1 MRPAIVM
8 VGTVGLALKDHGRA
22 ITITGHTL
30 PRLERAP
37 VKGAAAT
44 IGSRTVSACRSEAGR
59 LGAGGLGMA
68 TQGRQVLGGRYRIL
82 DVLGDGG
89 MARVFRAEDTRLG
102 RVVAVKI
109 LHQHYLSQPE
119 FVRRF
124 EQEARLAA
132 RLSHPNIVAIYDV
145 DRQDDTYYI
154 VMEYV
159 EGGSLKGLITREAP
173 LSPSLV
179 AAVARQLGQALDAAH
194 AHGVIHRDIKPENI
208 LLTPAYDVK
217 VGDFGIARALTSA
230 GQTATGMVMGSVSY
244 FSPEQAQGKPA
255 TAASD
260 LYSAGVALY
269 EMLTGRLPF
278 AAGNPLA
285 TAMQHITQEPAPPRA
300 IVPALPSAVDRV
312 ILQALSKD
320 PARRYHSGA
329 LLADALDAAI
339 VTGTSRTAVRAAT
352 AAAATAQT
360 TATRA
365 APAHPAPTTRIAR
378 APARPRHRVAALPL
392 ALLVLAGG
400 GAAYAATHP
409 DQLRTLFAGGLLGA
423 TGGGNS
429 SASGPPN
436 AATGGATTPATS
448 TPSSRSGLVGALA
461 SATPTARPSPPV
473 MTPSATARPSTTP
486 RPATPTGA
494 LTTGPITVDIVTAHY
509 YHPGADGL
517 FTPIGPRNTFQPGV
531 DVYAVFHVHFH
542 HLPRGGVFQALWT
555 FPGGH
560 YSRVVGAATTYLW
573 ADQYVGG
580 PGQYSIAALVN
591 GKVAGRHSFS
601 VVAGAAPS
609 TGTQSIAPS
618 SVPAAQSATLD
629 QSTAG

>member
-1 MRPAIVM
+1 
-8 VGTVGLALKDHGRA
+8 
-22 ITITGHTL
+22 
-30 PRLERAP
+30 
-37 VKGAAAT
+37 
-44 IGSRTVSACRSEAGR
+44 
-59 LGAGGLGMA
+59 MA

-89 MARVFRAEDTRLG
+89 MARVFRAEDARLG

-124 EQEARLAA
+124 EQEAQLAA

-145 DRQDDTYYI
+145 DRQGDTYYI

-159 EGGSLKGLITREAP
+159 EGGSLKGLITRDGP

-179 AAVARQLGQALDAAH
+179 TAVARQLGQALDAAH

-208 LLTPAYDVK
+208 LLTPSYDVK

-255 TAASD
+255 TAESD
-260 LYSAGVALY
+260 LYSAGVVLY

-300 IVPALPSAVDRV
+300 IVPTLPSAIDRV
-312 ILQALSKD
+312 ILQALAKD

-339 VTGTSRTAVRAAT
+339 VTGTSRTAARAV
-352 AAAATAQT
+352 AAAATAHT

-365 APAHPAPTTRIAR
+365 APTQAGLAPTARIA
-378 APARPRHRVAALPL
+378 PTPVRPRRRVAALPL

-409 DQLRTLFAGGLLGA
+409 NQLRDMFAGGSPS
-423 TGGGNS
+423 TTSGGNP

-436 AATGGATTPATS
+436 ATTGGATTPATS
-448 TPSSRSGLVGALA
+448 TPGSGSGLVGVPAA
-461 SATPTARPSPPV
+461 ATPTAHPSPPIA
-473 MTPSATARPSTTP
+473 TPSATAHPLTTPTP
-486 RPATPTGA
+486 RP
-494 LTTGPITVDIVTAHY
+494 TTSANKPSVGTITADIVTA
-509 YHPGADGL
+509 
-517 FTPIGPRNTFQPGV
+517 RNCSSNAQGV
-531 DVYAVFHVHFH
+531 PYPVDAKNSFGMRAARTYAVVRIH
-542 HLPRGGVFQALWT
+542 HLPVGAVVAARWT
-555 FPGGH
+555 FPAGLSPYLYHPNGA
-560 YSRVVGAATTYLW
+560 YSVFCA
-573 ADQYVGG
+573 YVDLG
-580 PGQYSIAALVN
+580 PPGRYTVAALVN
-591 GKVAGRHSFS
+591 GKVVGSHSFT

-609 TGTQSIAPS
+609 TGTQFVSPNNA
-618 SVPAAQSATLD
+618 PAAQPATAD
-629 QSTAG
+629 QPTAGYGRGPGKGHGSKDKGFKGGGNGHGNSGGNNNGDAASVG

>member
-1 MRPAIVM
+1 
-8 VGTVGLALKDHGRA
+8 
-22 ITITGHTL
+22 
-30 PRLERAP
+30 
-37 VKGAAAT
+37 
-44 IGSRTVSACRSEAGR
+44 
-59 LGAGGLGMA
+59 MA

-89 MARVFRAEDTRLG
+89 MARVFRAEDARLG

-124 EQEARLAA
+124 EQEAQLAA

-145 DRQDDTYYI
+145 DRQGDTYYI

-159 EGGSLKGLITREAP
+159 EGGSLKGLITRDAP

-208 LLTPAYDVK
+208 LLTPSYDVK

-255 TAASD
+255 TAESD
-260 LYSAGVALY
+260 LYSAGVVLY

-285 TAMQHITQEPAPPRA
+285 TAMQHIMQEPAPPRA
-300 IVPALPSAVDRV
+300 IVPALPLAVDRV

-320 PARRYHSGA
+320 PTRRYHSGA

-339 VTGTSRTAVRAAT
+339 VTGTSRTAARAV
-352 AAAATAQT
+352 AAAATAHT

-365 APAHPAPTTRIAR
+365 APTRPGLAPTTRIAPT
-378 APARPRHRVAALPL
+378 PARPRRRVAALPL

-409 DQLRTLFAGGLLGA
+409 NQLRDMFAGGSPGT

-436 AATGGATTPATS
+436 AAGGAMTPATS
-448 TPSSRSGLVGALA
+448 TPGGGSGLVGVPAA
-461 SATPTARPSPPV
+461 ATPTAHPSPPV
-473 MTPSATARPSTTP
+473 TTPSATARPLTTP
-486 RPATPTGA
+486 RPTISANKPSV
-494 LTTGPITVDIVTAHY
+494 GPITADIVTARSCY
-509 YHPGADGL
+509 LNA
-517 FTPIGPRNTFQPGV
+517 QGV
-531 DVYAVFHVHFH
+531 PYPVDAQNSFGTRASRTYAVVRIQ
-542 HLPRGGVFQALWT
+542 HLPMGAVLAARWT
-555 FPGGH
+555 FPNGLSPYLYH
-560 YSRVVGAATTYLW
+560 PKRDYSVFCAYIDL
-573 ADQYVGG
+573 G
-580 PGQYSIAALVN
+580 PPGRYSIAALVN
-591 GKVAGRHSFS
+591 GKVVGSHSFR

-609 TGTQSIAPS
+609 TGTQFIAPNNA
-618 SVPAAQSATLD
+618 PAAQPATAD
-629 QSTAG
+629 QSTAGYGGGHGKGHGPKGRGPKRSLSPDT

>member
-1 MRPAIVM
+1 
-8 VGTVGLALKDHGRA
+8 
-22 ITITGHTL
+22 
-30 PRLERAP
+30 
-37 VKGAAAT
+37 
-44 IGSRTVSACRSEAGR
+44 
-59 LGAGGLGMA
+59 MA

-89 MARVFRAEDTRLG
+89 MARVFRGEDTRLG

-124 EQEARLAA
+124 EQEAQLAA

-145 DRQDDTYYI
+145 DRQGDTYYI

-159 EGGSLKGLITREAP
+159 EGGSLKGLITRDAP

-179 AAVARQLGQALDAAH
+179 TAVARQLGQALDAAH

-208 LLTPAYDVK
+208 LLTPSYAVK

-255 TAASD
+255 TAESD
-260 LYSAGVALY
+260 LYSAGVVLY

-339 VTGTSRTAVRAAT
+339 VTGTSRTAARAV
-352 AAAATAQT
+352 AAAATAHT
-360 TATRA
+360 TATHA
-365 APAHPAPTTRIAR
+365 TPARPGPAPTTRIA
-378 APARPRHRVAALPL
+378 PALSRPRRRVAALPL

-409 DQLRTLFAGGLLGA
+409 NQLRDMFAGGSPGA

-436 AATGGATTPATS
+436 AATSGDTTPATS
-448 TPSSRSGLVGALA
+448 TPSSGSGLVGAPA
-461 SATPTARPSPPV
+461 GATPTAQPSPPV
-473 MTPSATARPSTTP
+473 TTPSATARPL
-486 RPATPTGA
+486 PAKASAASQGFVTA
-494 LTTGPITVDIVTAHY
+494 NIVTA
-509 YHPGADGL
+509 
-517 FTPIGPRNTFQPGV
+517 RNYTLSPSGFVVLPVDQRDTFRQGELV
-531 DVYAVFHVHFH
+531 FAVFHFH
-542 HLPRGGVFQALWT
+542 PFPQGAIVKAVWT
-555 FPGGH
+555 FPNGYRDS
-560 YSRVVGAATTYLW
+560 YSLRKPGTYSW
-573 ADQYVGG
+573 ANQNVGG
-580 PGQYSIAALVN
+580 PGRYTVTATVN
-591 GKVAGRHSFS
+591 GKMVTGSHGFS
-601 VVAGAAPS
+601 VVVGAAPS
-609 TGTQSIAPS
+609 TGTQFISPNNA
-618 SVPAAQSATLD
+618 PAAPATAD
-629 QSTAG
+629 QPTGGYGRGHGKGHGNGGGDNSGGDNSGDAASGS

>member
-1 MRPAIVM
+1 
-8 VGTVGLALKDHGRA
+8 
-22 ITITGHTL
+22 
-30 PRLERAP
+30 
-37 VKGAAAT
+37 
-44 IGSRTVSACRSEAGR
+44 
-59 LGAGGLGMA
+59 MA
-68 TQGRQVLGGRYRIL
+68 TQGRQVLGGRYRLL

-89 MARVFRAEDTRLG
+89 MARVFRAEDARLG

-145 DRQDDTYYI
+145 DRQDGAYYI

-159 EGGSLKGLITREAP
+159 EGGSLKGLITRDAP

-179 AAVARQLGQALDAAH
+179 TAVARQLGQALDAAH

-208 LLTPAYDVK
+208 LLTPSYDVK

-255 TAASD
+255 TAESD
-260 LYSAGVALY
+260 LYSAGVVLY

-312 ILQALSKD
+312 ILRALSKD
-320 PARRYHSGA
+320 PAQRYHSGA

-339 VTGTSRTAVRAAT
+339 VTGTSRTAARAV

-365 APAHPAPTTRIAR
+365 APTHLTPTGRIAR
-378 APARPRHRVAALPL
+378 TPARPRRRVAALPL

-409 DQLRTLFAGGLLGA
+409 NQLRDMFAGAPSGV
-423 TGGGNS
+423 TGGGDS
-429 SASGPPN
+429 RASGPPN
-436 AATGGATTPATS
+436 TPTSSATTSAAS
-448 TPSSRSGLVGALA
+448 TPTSSGSGLVGAVA
-461 SATPTARPSPPV
+461 SATPTTQPPPPSA
-473 MTPSATARPSTTP
+473 TPSATAHTSNTP
-486 RPATPTGA
+486 RPTASTNKSVI
-494 LTTGPITVDIVTAHY
+494 GPITADIVTARNCYSNAQGVPYPVDARNSFGSRAARTYAVVRIHHLPVGAVVAARWTFPAGLSPY
-509 YHPGADGL
+509 LYHPGGA
-517 FTPIGPRNTFQPGV
+517 
-531 DVYAVFHVHFH
+531 YAVFCAFVD
-542 HLPRGGVFQALWT
+542 LGP
-555 FPGGH
+555 PG
-560 YSRVVGAATTYLW
+560 R
-573 ADQYVGG
+573 
-580 PGQYSIAALVN
+580 YSIAALVN
-591 GKVAGRHSFS
+591 GKVVGSHSFS
-601 VVAGAAPS
+601 VVAGAAPA
-609 TGTQSIAPS
+609 TGTQFVAPNNAPAARPAAADQSIAGNGRGYGKGHGLKDKAFKGGGNGHGNGNGNNS
-618 SVPAAQSATLD
+618 GNMASV
-629 QSTAG
+629 G

>member
-1 MRPAIVM
+1 MTA
-8 VGTVGLALKDHGRA
+8 
-22 ITITGHTL
+22 
-30 PRLERAP
+30 
-37 VKGAAAT
+37 
-44 IGSRTVSACRSEAGR
+44 
-59 LGAGGLGMA
+59 
-68 TQGRQVLGGRYRIL
+68 QGRQVLGGRYRIL

-145 DRQDDTYYI
+145 DRQDGAYYI

-159 EGGSLKGLITREAP
+159 DGGSLKGLITRDAP

-194 AHGVIHRDIKPENI
+194 THGVIHRDIKPENI
-208 LLTPAYDVK
+208 LLTPSYDVK

-255 TAASD
+255 TAESD
-260 LYSAGVALY
+260 LYSAGVVLY
-269 EMLTGRLPF
+269 EMLTARLPF

-312 ILQALSKD
+312 ILQALAKD

-339 VTGTSRTAVRAAT
+339 VAGTSRTAARAV
-352 AAAATAQT
+352 AAATAQT

-365 APAHPAPTTRIAR
+365 APVKLGPAPTARIAS
-378 APARPRHRVAALPL
+378 APVGPRRRVAALPL

-409 DQLRTLFAGGLLGA
+409 NQLRDMFANGPPPGT

-429 SASGPPN
+429 NASGPSN
-436 AATGGATTPATS
+436 TAGGGATTPATS
-448 TPSSRSGLVGALA
+448 TPGGGSGLVGVPA
-461 SATPTARPSPPV
+461 SATPTPQPSPLGA
-473 MTPSATARPSTTP
+473 TPSATAHPSATPTP
-486 RPATPTGA
+486 RPTAFATKPSVGT
-494 LTTGPITVDIVTAHY
+494 ITADIVTARNYKYGSGGFAVLPVGQRDTFHPGELVFAVFHFHPFPQGAIVKAVWTFPNGY
-509 YHPGADGL
+509 RDSYALNHPGA
-517 FTPIGPRNTFQPGV
+517 
-531 DVYAVFHVHFH
+531 
-542 HLPRGGVFQALWT
+542 
-555 FPGGH
+555 
-560 YSRVVGAATTYLW
+560 YSW
-573 ADQYVGG
+573 ANQNVGG
-580 PGQYSIAALVN
+580 PGRYTVTATVN
-591 GKVAGRHSFS
+591 GKAVDGSHSFT

-609 TGTQSIAPS
+609 TGTQFISPNNATAARQATADQPTTGYGRGHGKGHS
-618 SVPAAQSATLD
+618 PKDKGFKGGGNGRGNGAGANSGATVSV
-629 QSTAG
+629 G

>member
-1 MRPAIVM
+1 
-8 VGTVGLALKDHGRA
+8 
-22 ITITGHTL
+22 
-30 PRLERAP
+30 
-37 VKGAAAT
+37 
-44 IGSRTVSACRSEAGR
+44 
-59 LGAGGLGMA
+59 MA

-89 MARVFRAEDTRLG
+89 MARVFRAEDARLG

-124 EQEARLAA
+124 EQEAQLAA

-145 DRQDDTYYI
+145 DRQGDTYYI

-159 EGGSLKGLITREAP
+159 EGGSLKGLITRDGP

-179 AAVARQLGQALDAAH
+179 TAVARQLGQALDAAH

-208 LLTPAYDVK
+208 LLTPSYDVK

-255 TAASD
+255 TAESD
-260 LYSAGVALY
+260 LYSAGVVLY

-300 IVPALPSAVDRV
+300 IVPALPLTVDRV

-339 VTGTSRTAVRAAT
+339 VTGTSRTAARAV
-352 AAAATAQT
+352 AAAATAHT

-365 APAHPAPTTRIAR
+365 APTRPGLAPTTRIAPT
-378 APARPRHRVAALPL
+378 PARPRRRVAALPL

-409 DQLRTLFAGGLLGA
+409 NQLRDMFAGGSPS
-423 TGGGNS
+423 TTSGGNP

-436 AATGGATTPATS
+436 AAAGGAMMPATS
-448 TPSSRSGLVGALA
+448 TPVGVGGLVGGPA
-461 SATPTARPSPPV
+461 STTPTVQLSPPIAP
-473 MTPSATARPSTTP
+473 PSATARPL
-486 RPATPTGA
+486 PTKAPTAAQG
-494 LTTGPITVDIVTAHY
+494 TVTANIVTARNY
-509 YHPGADGL
+509 KYGPAGLIIAVDQRDTFRPGEL
-517 FTPIGPRNTFQPGV
+517 VF
-531 DVYAVFHVHFH
+531 AVFHFH
-542 HLPRGGVFQALWT
+542 PFPQGAVVKAVWT
-555 FPGGH
+555 FPNGYRDSYALKNPGA
-560 YSRVVGAATTYLW
+560 YSW
-573 ADQYVGG
+573 ANQNVGG
-580 PGQYSIAALVN
+580 PGRYTVTAIVN
-591 GKVAGRHSFS
+591 GRAVTGSHSFS

-609 TGTQSIAPS
+609 TGTQFIAPNNA
-618 SVPAAQSATLD
+618 PAAQPATAD
-629 QSTAG
+629 QPTAGYGRGPGKGHGPKDKGFKGGGNGHGNSGGDNSGDVVSVG

>member
-1 MRPAIVM
+1 M
-8 VGTVGLALKDHGRA
+8 
-22 ITITGHTL
+22 
-30 PRLERAP
+30 
-37 VKGAAAT
+37 AA
-44 IGSRTVSACRSEAGR
+44 
-59 LGAGGLGMA
+59 
-68 TQGRQVLGGRYRIL
+68 QGRQVLGGRYRIL

-89 MARVFRAEDTRLG
+89 MARVFRAEDARLG
-102 RVVAVKI
+102 RVVAVKV

-124 EQEARLAA
+124 EQEAQLAA

-145 DRQDDTYYI
+145 DRQGDTYYI

-159 EGGSLKGLITREAP
+159 EGGSLKGLITRDAP

-179 AAVARQLGQALDAAH
+179 TAVARQLGQALDAAH

-208 LLTPAYDVK
+208 LLTPSYDVK

-255 TAASD
+255 TAESD
-260 LYSAGVALY
+260 LYSAGVVLY

-339 VTGTSRTAVRAAT
+339 VTGTSRTAARAV
-352 AAAATAQT
+352 AAAATAHT

-365 APAHPAPTTRIAR
+365 APARPRLAPTTRIAP
-378 APARPRHRVAALPL
+378 APVRPRRRIAALPL

-400 GAAYAATHP
+400 GAVYAATHP
-409 DQLRTLFAGGLLGA
+409 NQLRDMFAGGSPG
-423 TGGGNS
+423 TTDGGNS

-436 AATGGATTPATS
+436 ATTGGATTPATS
-448 TPSSRSGLVGALA
+448 TPGSGSGLVGVPAG
-461 SATPTARPSPPV
+461 ATPTAHPSPLIT
-473 MTPSATARPSTTP
+473 TPSATARPLATPTP
-486 RPATPTGA
+486 RP
-494 LTTGPITVDIVTAHY
+494 TTSANKPSVRTITADIVTARY
-509 YHPGADGL
+509 YHQGAGGI
-517 FTPIGPRNTFQPGV
+517 FVPVGPRDIFRSGMQ
-531 DVYAVFHVHFH
+531 VYAIFHFH
-542 HLPRGGVFQALWT
+542 PFPQGAVIKAVWT
-555 FPGGH
+555 FPNGYRDSYALTNPGA
-560 YSRVVGAATTYLW
+560 YSW
-573 ADQYVGG
+573 AYQNVGG
-580 PGQYSIAALVN
+580 PGRYTVTAIVN
-591 GKVAGRHSFS
+591 GRAVTGSHNFR

-609 TGTQSIAPS
+609 TGTQFIAPNS
-618 SVPAAQSATLD
+618 APAAQPATAD
-629 QSTAG
+629 QSTAGYGGGHGKGHGPKGRGPKRSLSPDT

>member
-1 MRPAIVM
+1 
-8 VGTVGLALKDHGRA
+8 
-22 ITITGHTL
+22 
-30 PRLERAP
+30 
-37 VKGAAAT
+37 
-44 IGSRTVSACRSEAGR
+44 
-59 LGAGGLGMA
+59 MA

-89 MARVFRAEDTRLG
+89 MARVFRAEDARLG

-124 EQEARLAA
+124 EQEAQLAA

-145 DRQDDTYYI
+145 DRQGDTYYI

-159 EGGSLKGLITREAP
+159 EGGSLKGLITRDAP

-208 LLTPAYDVK
+208 LLTPSYDVK

-255 TAASD
+255 TAESD
-260 LYSAGVALY
+260 LYSAGVVLY

-300 IVPALPSAVDRV
+300 IVPALPLAVDRV

-320 PARRYHSGA
+320 PTRRYHSGA

-339 VTGTSRTAVRAAT
+339 VTGTSRTAARAV
-352 AAAATAQT
+352 AAAATAHT

-365 APAHPAPTTRIAR
+365 APTRPGLAPTTRIAP
-378 APARPRHRVAALPL
+378 APVRPRRRVAALPL

-409 DQLRTLFAGGLLGA
+409 NQLRDMFAGGSPST
-423 TGGGNS
+423 TGGGNP

-436 AATGGATTPATS
+436 ATTGGATTPATS
-448 TPSSRSGLVGALA
+448 TPGSGSGLVGVPAA
-461 SATPTARPSPPV
+461 ATPTAHPSPPGV
-473 MTPSATARPSTTP
+473 TPLSTARPLSTKASAASQGFVT
-486 RPATPTGA
+486 AN
-494 LTTGPITVDIVTAHY
+494 IVTARNY
-509 YHPGADGL
+509 KYSPDGFVVLPVNQRDTFRPGEL
-517 FTPIGPRNTFQPGV
+517 VF
-531 DVYAVFHVHFH
+531 AVFHFH
-542 HLPRGGVFQALWT
+542 PFPQGAVVKAVWT
-555 FPGGH
+555 FPNGYRDSYALKNPGP
-560 YSRVVGAATTYLW
+560 YSW
-573 ADQYVGG
+573 ANQNVGG
-580 PGQYSIAALVN
+580 PGRYTVTAIVN
-591 GKVAGRHSFS
+591 GRAVMGSHSFS
-601 VVAGAAPS
+601 VVVSAAPS
-609 TGTQSIAPS
+609 MGTQFIAPNNA
-618 SVPAAQSATLD
+618 PAAQPATAD
-629 QSTAG
+629 QSTAGYGGGHGKGHGPKGRGPKRSLSPDT